1 MSTLCDFSLI
11 IPTHKRPRL
20 LTRALTSIERQSVS
34 AEVIVVSDVVDRET
48 DHVCSALLEQRD
60 IYIRRNGLPGPS
72 ASRNLAL
79 SVASG
84 RYVLFLDDDD
94 ALHAGALDAL
104 IAHPL
109 FHQGASIYFNCS
121 IVKERRPAGGDVEFI
136 SEEELDLAGRLTDQ
150 VHVNKP
156 GGVAFAALRGR
167 RRTQGGVG
175 QRDQAGKIGPAVF
188 EVRDFDDFK
197 AGGPEIGLH
206 HPAVQGMDGL

>member
-109 FHQGASIYFNCS
+109 FHQGVSVYFNCS

-150 VHVNKP
+150 VHVKNQVP
-156 GGVAFAALRGR
+156 LSCFAFPKELVLGIEFDKCMRAYE
-167 RRTQGGVG
+167 
-175 QRDQAGKIGPAVF
+175 DWDFFHSVF
-188 EVRDFDDFK
+188 ENQIP
-197 AGGPEIGLH
+197 AHAELLGPRNIH
-206 HPAVQGMDGL
+206 VD